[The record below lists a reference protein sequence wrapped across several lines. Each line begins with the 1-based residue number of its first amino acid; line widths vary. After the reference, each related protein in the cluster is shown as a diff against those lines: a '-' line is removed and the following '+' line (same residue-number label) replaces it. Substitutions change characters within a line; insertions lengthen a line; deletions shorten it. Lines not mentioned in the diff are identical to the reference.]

1 MQSILIDRR
10 QLLKSGALAGGALL
24 LPGCATVASRSGT
37 RRGCLPPVNVAPD
50 RVIRTMAGLR
60 PYRAPG
66 FVVRAEALGDKR
78 LVHNYGHGG
87 AGITLS
93 WGSSRLAIQLGLQGH
108 EGGVAVLG
116 AGIMG
121 LSTARLVQEAGF
133 PVTLYA
139 KMLPPETTSNI
150 AGGQF
155 HPFGHYDRDRVTP
168 EWGAQF
174 TAALD
179 YSWRRF
185 QIMVGDD
192 YGIRWLPTYVER
204 DTPERQLLPTFP
216 PNSRLLR
223 PDEHPFLGQGMARYD
238 TLYVEVGR
246 YLRQMIRDVETGGGR
261 IAIRDLATPA
271 DIAGLPERLVFNCT
285 GLGARALFGDQ
296 ELRPA
301 RGQLAI
307 LEPQPEIRYAYTGN
321 AGYMFPRADGILL
334 GGTFELDQWDATPQ
348 PETIA
353 GIIAAHQR
361 LFGAFRCTI

>member
-1 MQSILIDRR
+1 
-10 QLLKSGALAGGALL
+10 
-24 LPGCATVASRSGT
+24 
-37 RRGCLPPVNVAPD
+37 
-50 RVIRTMAGLR
+50 VIRTLAGLR

-66 FVVRAEALGDKR
+66 FVVRAEAFGDKK

-108 EGGVAVLG
+108 DGAVAVVG
-116 AGIMG
+116 AGVMG

-139 KMLPPETTSNI
+139 KVLPPDTTSNI

-155 HPFGHYDRDRVTP
+155 HPFGHYSRDSVTP
-168 EWGAQF
+168 EWRAQF

-192 YGIRWLPTYVER
+192 YGIRWLPTYSE
-204 DTPERQLLPTFP
+204 TGGGPEQQLLPTFP
-216 PNSRLLR
+216 PNNRLLR
-223 PDEHPFLGQGMARYD
+223 PDEHPFPVPNLARYD

-246 YLRQMIRDVETGGGR
+246 YLRQMIRDVEMAGGR
-261 IAIRDLATPA
+261 IAIRDFATPA
-271 DIAGLPERLVFNCT
+271 DIAALPERLVFNCT
-285 GLGARALFGDQ
+285 GLGARALFNDQ

-307 LEPQPEIRYAYTGN
+307 LLPQPEIHYAFTGD

-334 GGTFELDQWDATPQ
+334 GGSFELDQWDATPQ

-353 GIIAAHQR
+353 RILASHQR
-361 LFGAFRCTI
+361 LFGALRCTA

>member
-1 MQSILIDRR
+1 MQCLQIDRR

-24 LPGCATVASRSGT
+24 LPGCATMSARPT
-37 RRGCLPPVNVAPD
+37 ARGCLPPVNVAPE
-50 RVIRTMAGLR
+50 RVIRTLAGLR

-93 WGSSRLAIQLGLQGH
+93 WGSSRLAIALGLQGH
-108 EGGVAVLG
+108 NGPVAVLG
-116 AGIMG
+116 AGVMG

-133 PVTLYA
+133 AVTLYA
-139 KMLPPETTSNI
+139 KALPPDTTSNV

-155 HPFGHYDRDRVTP
+155 HPFGHFRPESVTS
-168 EWGAQF
+168 EWRTQF
-174 TAALD
+174 AAALD

-192 YGIRWLPTYVER
+192 YGIRWLPTYSE
-204 DTPERQLLPTFP
+204 TSGGPEQQMIPTFP
-216 PNSRLLR
+216 PDSRMLR
-223 PDEHPFLGQGMARYD
+223 ADEHPFPLPGMSRYD
-238 TLYVEVGR
+238 TLYVETGR
-246 YLRQMIRDVETGGGR
+246 YLRQMIRDVEISGGR
-261 IAIRDLATPA
+261 IAIRDFATPA

-307 LEPQPEIRYAYTGN
+307 LLPQPEVRYAFTGE

-348 PETIA
+348 PDRIA
-353 GIIAAHQR
+353 RIIARHQR
-361 LFGAFRCTI
+361 LFAGFRCTA